1 MAEVPT
7 QPPHAGFDPR
17 RPDHWLA
24 FAAGAGLLPKAPG
37 TWGTLAAIPL
47 YLLLARLPL
56 PIYVL
61 MLVGLALVGVWAC
74 GRVGRDLG
82 IQDHPAIVWD
92 EVVGYLLTM
101 TAAPPGWPWVLAGF
115 LLFRGLDIW
124 KPWPIRWLDQQVGGG
139 LGVMLDDL
147 AAGALALALL
157 QGGQS
162 WLG

>member
-1 MAEVPT
+1 MAE
-7 QPPHAGFDPR
+7 PPIPRPRLDPR

-24 FAAGAGLLPKAPG
+24 FAAGAGLLPGAPG

-47 YLLLARLPL
+47 YLLLAPLPL
-56 PIYVL
+56 PIYALVL
-61 MLVGLALVGVWAC
+61 MGLALLGVWAC
-74 GRVGRDLG
+74 SRAGRGLG
-82 IQDHPAIVWD
+82 IHDHPAIVWD

-115 LLFRGLDIW
+115 LLFRALDIW
-124 KPWPIRWLDQQVGGG
+124 KPWPIRWLDRRVGGG

-157 QGGQS
+157 QGGRL